1 MWPVV
6 VTLFLTVQLFI
17 LKTNFNLNIF
27 PLLTFFV
34 VQPSSQTCISA
45 PIFFAIDKVAVN
57 NFPILLSDILQTPSK
72 KKTISIFFLQ
82 TGFFLKSFCRQK
94 LFSLESYWS
103 MIMRR
108 SDNNFSLIAP
118 SREISQ
124 LSAETRHLL
133 QK

>member
-1 MWPVV
+1 MACRCNPFPYSAAVYFENK
-6 VTLFLTVQLFI
+6 LQPQYFSPANFLCCSA
-17 LKTNFNLNIF
+17 
-27 PLLTFFV
+27 LL
-34 VQPSSQTCISA
+34 PNMHKCSN
-45 PIFFAIDKVAVN
+45 FFAIDKVAVN
-57 NFPILLSDILQTPSK
+57 NFPILLNDILQTPSK
-72 KKTISIFFLQ
+72 KKTISIFF
-82 TGFFLKSFCRQK
+82 TNWFFSPKSFCRQK